1 MRVYLKTTRRI
12 LREAEAPKAS
22 LSQGRV
28 GRTGV
33 RVAGWL
39 ILLPNVGSSP
49 DLAARELLAL
59 FHGHVAWVWLVPQ
72 LRGRI
77 LPRPERTC
85 WP

>member
-1 MRVYLKTTRRI
+1 MRVYLKITRRI

-28 GRTGV
+28 GRTWG
-33 RVAGWL
+33 RVAEWL

-59 FHGHVAWVWLVPQ
+59 FHGPRGLGVAGAPA
-72 LRGRI
+72 
-77 LPRPERTC
+77 PRQDFTLA
-85 WP
+85 